1 MGIIRSYF
9 TTSVKNIMNDAKKLL
24 LIKHLYNLRLLANNY
39 FTGFS
44 IKFDGGLHTN
54 VKDLNINV
62 KKDTTTKTENNSC
75 CKMNEDVDDNND
87 IFSLLQK
94 SDKNN
99 SSTQNLTEKNNKLIK
114 VNMRYFKSR
123 KKLKK
128 VNFLH
133 CKGRTR
139 PATIFNYLNLKSG
152 KEINLRCLEKSK
164 NLLMSMGVYESI
176 EL

>member
-24 LIKHLYNLRLLANNY
+24 LIKHLYNLRLLANNN

-87 IFSLLQK
+87 IFSLLQ
-94 SDKNN
+94 NN
-99 SSTQNLTEKNNKLIK
+99 LSTQNLIEKNNKPIK

-123 KKLKK
+123 KKLK
-128 VNFLH
+128 N
-133 CKGRTR
+133 
-139 PATIFNYLNLKSG
+139 A
-152 KEINLRCLEKSK
+152 
-164 NLLMSMGVYESI
+164 NLLH
-176 EL
+176 